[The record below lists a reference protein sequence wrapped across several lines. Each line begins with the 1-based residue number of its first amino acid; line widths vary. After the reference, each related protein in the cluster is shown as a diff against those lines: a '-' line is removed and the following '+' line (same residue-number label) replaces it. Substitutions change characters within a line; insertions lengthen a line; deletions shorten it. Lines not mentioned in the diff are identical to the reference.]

1 MNTKQLIKQALEKW
15 EIPILKETDSYLVF
29 PFKGSN
35 IVAQQSGEQEENT
48 IVLFIPGVF
57 RAHDSRNMFLALHVC
72 NELNRDLLQV
82 KTYIDTDDDVI
93 ISSEFFY
100 HADED
105 LEFLL
110 KAALLSLV
118 IAKEQ
123 FVNKFNELRKGVY
136 NSSNNDNQ

>member
-1 MNTKQLIKQALEKW
+1 MNTKQLIKQTLEKW

-123 FVNKFNELRKGVY
+123 FVNKFNELRKEVY

>member
-1 MNTKQLIKQALEKW
+1 MNTKQLIKQTLEKW

-29 PFKGSN
+29 SFKGSN

-123 FVNKFNELRKGVY
+123 FVNKFNELRKEVY

>member
-1 MNTKQLIKQALEKW
+1 MNTKKLIKRTLENWK
-15 EIPILKETDSYLVF
+15 IPILKETESYLVF
-29 PFKGSN
+29 SFKRSN
-35 IVAQQSGEQEENT
+35 IVAKQVGDQDGNT
-48 IVLFIPGVF
+48 IVLFIPGIFKVP
-57 RAHDSRNMFLALHVC
+57 DSRNMFLALHVC

-100 HADED
+100 NADDD

-118 IAKEQ
+118 IAKDQ
-123 FVNKFNELRKGVY
+123 FADKFNELKNKVY
-136 NSSNNDNQ
+136 NFSNKDDQ